1 MKYKIMSLLCLTV
14 LGLSACVVD
23 LSDDDVVRSSDFS
36 LSLNEMASLALDDCG
51 RGNINTVSNTDYSC
65 FNGGQ
70 GSSNLKA
77 IENIALKTCKGH
89 VQEVT
94 VTGFICE

>member
-1 MKYKIMSLLCLTV
+1 MNYKIMSLLCLTV

-23 LSDDDVVRSSDFS
+23 LSDDVVRSSSFS

-51 RGNINTVSNTDYSC
+51 RGNIKTVSNTDYSC

-70 GSSNLKA
+70 VRQTLKR
-77 IENIALKTCKGH
+77 LK
-89 VQEVT
+89 
-94 VTGFICE
+94 I